1 MEKAKYIKIQGQLF
15 FAHQMTKKNTAF
27 SDDGKYELQLG
38 NLDEATVQRLESEL
52 NVTPKEKDDDQYNR
66 GKFIVCK
73 SMYPF
78 RASDMDGNEI
88 DPATIG
94 NGSVAVIKALSSREW
109 EVKKRSGVSP
119 TAHAKPND
127 FHVVVKQLIEYVP
140 EQQEEE
146 EML

>member
-1 MEKAKYIKIQGQLF
+1 MEKEKYIKIQGQLF

-38 NLDEATVQRLESEL
+38 KLDEATVQRLESEL
-52 NVTPKEKDDDQYNR
+52 NITPKEKDDDQYNR

-78 RASDMDGNEI
+78 RAADMDGNEI

-109 EVKKRSGVSP
+109 NFKKRSGVSP
-119 TAHAKPND
+119 TAHAKAND
-127 FHVVVKQLIEYVP
+127 FHVVIKQLVEYVP
-140 EQQEEE
+140 EPQEEE